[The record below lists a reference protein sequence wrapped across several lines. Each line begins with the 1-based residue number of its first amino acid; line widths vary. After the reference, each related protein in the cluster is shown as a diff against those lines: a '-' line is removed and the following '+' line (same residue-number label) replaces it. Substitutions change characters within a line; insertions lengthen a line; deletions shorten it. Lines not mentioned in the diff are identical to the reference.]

1 MLVLDLDKPEDLE
14 MFYTI
19 VSNICIV
26 FAPPRTGKTSFMTA
40 VANATAFHRPFIK
53 EQNSSIDEL
62 NNGGFDIPYTDVVVV
77 SNYHMEFR
85 KYGYSRRYPYFV
97 NPFRIGYKNKERD
110 MAFILPYFKI
120 FLTEGQ
126 KYLDSHT
133 SLAIKSYQSRAYE
146 QCGHIDL
153 NIFIDVQ
160 ITGLINANVREIAC
174 FLEVLK
180 LEKKY
185 SRNNELIECIWH
197 LRLVKNFKILE
208 RYQNTGDTSQVMD
221 FKVKYKHD
229 VFKMY
234 NSQVYKPKWFDGH
247 YNNEGLLKK
256 TINYDNSVKGYMEY
270 NSRLDDE
277 IPKAKGE
284 E

>member
-1 MLVLDLDKPEDLE
+1 MLVLDLDKAEDLE
-14 MFYTI
+14 YFYYI
-19 VSNICIV
+19 VSNICII

-40 VANATAFHRPFIK
+40 VANATAFYRSFIK
-53 EQNSSIDEL
+53 EQHRSIEEL
-62 NNGGFDIPYTDVVVV
+62 NNGGFDILYTDVVVV

-85 KYGYSRRYPYFV
+85 KYGYSRKYPYFV
-97 NPFRIGYKNKERD
+97 NAFRIGYKNKERD
-110 MAFILPYFKI
+110 MAFILPYSKI

-126 KYLDSHT
+126 KYLDSHV

-160 ITGLINANVREIAC
+160 RPALINANIREIAC

-185 SRNNELIECIWH
+185 NRNGDLVECRWF
-197 LRLVKNFKILE
+197 LRLIKNFKMLE
-208 RYQNTGDTSQVMD
+208 RYQNTGDVSDVTD
-221 FKVKYKHD
+221 FVVVYKHD

-247 YNNEGLLKK
+247 YNNEGLLRK
-256 TINYDNSVKGYMEY
+256 TINYENSVKGYQEY
-270 NSRLDDE
+270 NRQLDDE
-277 IPKAKGE
+277 IPEAKGDK
-284 E
+284 